1 MIKVLWKL
9 WRIYAHLVG
18 IIFMVFT
25 LYYVIRFSII
35 YQPLNVNSDKATKV
49 EIICTNI
56 VEGKRYKVEITDQT
70 MLKELISKT
79 NSLKVTEGSLSDK
92 DDYNINISF
101 KSEMEYNYS
110 IRLHGNVIIYG
121 EKAYKVREKER
132 EDYIEYIKYLIKEG
146 DNCIVEDW

>member
-110 IRLHGNVIIYG
+110 IRLHGNAIIYG

-132 EDYIEYIKYLIKEG
+132 EDYIEYIKYLIKES